1 MIWTTPGGS
10 SPERRLTAGILKPA
24 LSGAR
29 SPRLIGAGS
38 PNTAPNGRLVSEG
51 IWPAPRRD
59 SKSERDVGVVAQL
72 RGRRSR
78 AMASERASEPA
89 FFGVSALL
97 FAASAAVTIVW
108 CASMSAMGGMP
119 MPGGWTMSMAWMR
132 MPGQTWP
139 GAAASFLGMWVV
151 MMVAMMLP
159 SLVPMLWRYRQAV
172 DRTGEARL
180 GRLTALV
187 GVGYFFV
194 WTMFGMAAFPLGV
207 ALAAVEMQQPALA
220 RAVPIAVGVVVLIA
234 GALQFTAWKA
244 HHLVCCREAPG
255 RGRTLPADAGTAWR
269 HGLRLGLHCSQCC
282 AGLMAIL
289 LVIGV
294 MDLRAMA
301 VVAAAITVE
310 RLAPAGERVA
320 QAIGAVVVVAGL
332 FLIARAA
339 GLG

>member
-1 MIWTTPGGS
+1 MS
-10 SPERRLTAGILKPA
+10 SG
-24 LSGAR
+24 
-29 SPRLIGAGS
+29 
-38 PNTAPNGRLVSEG
+38 
-51 IWPAPRRD
+51 
-59 SKSERDVGVVAQL
+59 
-72 RGRRSR
+72 
-78 AMASERASEPA
+78 RASQRT

-97 FAASAAVTIVW
+97 FAASTAVTIVW
-108 CASMSAMGGMP
+108 CASMSAMGEMP

-172 DRTGEARL
+172 GRTGETHL

-194 WTMFGMAAFPLGV
+194 WTMFGMAAFALGV
-207 ALAAVEMQQPALA
+207 ALAAVEMQLPALA
-220 RAVPIAVGVVVLIA
+220 RAVPIAAGVVVLIA

-244 HHLVCCREAPG
+244 HHLACCRESPAC
-255 RGRTLPADAGTAWR
+255 RRTLLADSGTAWR
-269 HGLRLGLHCSQCC
+269 HGLRLGLHCSTCC
-282 AGLMAIL
+282 AGPTAIL

-294 MDLRAMA
+294 MDLGAMA
-301 VVAAAITVE
+301 VVAAAITAE

-320 QAIGAVVVVAGL
+320 RAIGAVVVGAGL
-332 FLIARAA
+332 LLIARAS
-339 GLG
+339 GFG